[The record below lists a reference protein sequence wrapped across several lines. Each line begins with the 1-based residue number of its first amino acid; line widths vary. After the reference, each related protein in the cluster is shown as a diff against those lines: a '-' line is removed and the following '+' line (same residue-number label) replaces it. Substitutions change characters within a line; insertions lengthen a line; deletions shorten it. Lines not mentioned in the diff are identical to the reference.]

1 MNKEAAAAFIGI
13 SVRTLQRLV
22 KGGKIAVR
30 YERGPKGD
38 EAHFDEDELRG
49 YIERNKPVSLIRPG
63 AAPLALATHDAT
75 DVMTSAATNGATGA
89 ATDVTARRMVAAFEA
104 LSVGNKLVLSLK
116 EVAQLTGRSVARL
129 REDCESGRLKA
140 KKNEIARGWR
150 VKRDDLD
157 AYVKKL

>member
-1 MNKEAAAAFIGI
+1 M
-13 SVRTLQRLV
+13 RTLQRIV

-38 EAHFDEDELRG
+38 EAHFDEEELRR
-49 YIERNKPVSLIRPG
+49 YIESNKPVSLTRPG
-63 AAPLALATHDAT
+63 AAPFALAPRAAT
-75 DVMTSAATNGATGA
+75 DVMTGAATNG

-116 EVAQLTGRSVARL
+116 EVSQLTGRSVARL

-150 VKRDDLD
+150 IKRDDLD